1 MSTAGSAHK
10 PVMGGYGPPAG
21 TSGASANDTAPPRRR
36 VAVFRWRGIIPLLL
50 GLSLALIGWLVFGE
64 RVVRDTAA
72 EASTKALGTQVDIAS
87 LAIDEVHTSLELR
100 GVAIADPF
108 NPRRNLIEANLLRLE
123 LEPEP
128 LLEKK
133 LVVRQLTLG
142 DVRTGTA
149 RATPAKPVSGGGFAP
164 SALRE
169 VDRWAKQFDVPLLSL
184 TPIDTIKSIVLD
196 PTQLA
201 SVQSAI
207 ALGRGADSLRGAMEQ
222 GFRALQL
229 QETLDSS
236 TALVARLQKT
246 NLRTLGV
253 AGARTAI
260 ADVRR
265 AVARVDSVK
274 RRLEALAVSAKTGV
288 DSLQSGLRALDDAR
302 RRDYAFARGLLS
314 LPSFD
319 APDMGAALFGKVT
332 IAKFQQA
339 LYWTTLARKYAPPGL
354 LPKESEGP
362 KRMRRAGTTVHFV
375 QPQSYPRL
383 LVRRADVKL
392 TIGDGAARGAYVFGL
407 TDATTEPALV
417 GRPTRFALRRTVT
430 AGAIDSLHVT
440 GVLDHTGA
448 RPRDVVVVQAGG
460 VKLPALPLPVLPY
473 RADPGRGM
481 SEMRFSLDGDALS
494 GRWSLSSAN
503 LSWLSD
509 SARARPLNT
518 IESLVA
524 RVLTGVRQL
533 ELAAS
538 MSGSVRSP
546 SLSVSSNLDRVIA
559 DRLRAVAGEELAAA
573 EKKVRARV
581 DSLVEEKAAPVRARV
596 AELRTEGERR
606 VAEGRAR
613 LDAEKK
619 KLEEQLKALTG
630 GLVGL
635 PKLP

>member
-1 MSTAGSAHK
+1 AMNTAPEGEAL
-10 PVMGGYGPPAG
+10 
-21 TSGASANDTAPPRRR
+21 PPRRR
-36 VAVFRWRGIIPLLL
+36 VAVFRWRGIIPLIL
-50 GLSLALIGWLVFGE
+50 GLAIAFVGWLVFGE
-64 RVVRDTAA
+64 RVVRDTVA

-87 LAIDEVHTSLELR
+87 VAIDEVRTTLELR

-108 NPRRNLIEANLLRLE
+108 NPRRNLVEANRFHLE

-133 LVVRQLTLG
+133 LVVSRLTISG
-142 DVRTGTA
+142 VRTGTA
-149 RATPAKPVSGGGFAP
+149 RTAPARPVAAGGFAP
-164 SALRE
+164 AALRQME
-169 VDRWAKQFDVPLLSL
+169 RWAKQFDVPLLSL

-196 PTQLA
+196 PKQLA
-201 SVQSAI
+201 SVQEAI
-207 ALGRGADSLRGAMEQ
+207 GLGRGADSLRGAMEQ

-229 QETLDSS
+229 QETLDST
-236 TALVARLQKT
+236 TALVSRLQKT

-274 RRLEALAVSAKTGV
+274 RRLETLAASAKTGV
-288 DSLQSGLRALDDAR
+288 DSLQSGVRALDEAR

-319 APDMGAALFGKVT
+319 APDMGAALFGNVT

-339 LYWTTLARKYAPPGL
+339 LYWTSLARKYAPPGL
-354 LPKESEGP
+354 LPKESDGP
-362 KRMRRAGTTVHFV
+362 ERLRRAGTTVHFV

-383 LVRRADVKL
+383 LVRSADVKL

-417 GRPTRFALRRTVT
+417 GRPTRFALRRTAS
-430 AGAIDSLHVT
+430 AGSIDSLHVT
-440 GVLDHTGA
+440 GLLDHTGA

-473 RADPGRGM
+473 RADPGRGT
-481 SEMRFSLDGDALS
+481 SELRFSLDGDVLS
-494 GRWSLSSAN
+494 GRWSLSSGN

-538 MSGSVRSP
+538 VSGPVRSP
-546 SLSVSSNLDRVIA
+546 ALSVRSNLDRVIA

-573 EKKVRARV
+573 EAKVRARV
-581 DSLVEEKAAPVRARV
+581 DSLVEENAAPVRARI

-606 VAEGRAR
+606 VADGRAR
-613 LDAEKK
+613 LDAEKR